1 MVVAGLLPWL
11 LGPRIGVVWLVASN
25 LAVLPVYIQPLGFPP
40 FIAVLQAVGYMG
52 FSSFVFVI
60 ALVARRQAEARDEQR
75 RLNSELRATR
85 ALLAESARVNERTR
99 ISRELHDLLGHQLT
113 ALTLNL
119 EVAGHLAD
127 GQALEHVKRSH
138 ALAKLLLGN
147 VREVVRQLRETG
159 AIDLAAALRPLTENV
174 PSLDIQLEIEDPL
187 NVDDPQRAHV
197 LLRCTQEII
206 TNAVR
211 HAGARHLW
219 IKVYRE
225 APDRVVVEARDDG
238 VGAEMVNVG
247 NGLRGMRER
256 LQQCGGQ
263 LQVETRPG
271 EGFRLRATVPATVLV
286 AALTKVPEGGS
297 RSLLALDDGI
307 EVVAEAGDGRQAVEL
322 IPQMRPDVVLMDMRM
337 PVMSGLEALQVL
349 SRQEQLPPTII
360 LTTFDDDQLVLAGL
374 KAGAKGY
381 LLKDATLA
389 QRVGAIRT
397 VADGAWTGP
406 TR

>member
-1 MVVAGLLPWL
+1 MLGVLSHTRVLRLAGLFTWVMVGLPLAYSQFENLHTRSDMGSWAILLFVAYLSFGAAYYWLTRLLRSDSDSHTTWLDRGLLLLLTVSALGVSFLSGSGLGSILMMVAAGVIPWMLSARLCVLWL
-11 LGPRIGVVWLVASN
+11 LVSQ
-25 LAVLPVYIQPLGFPP
+25 LAVAPVYYILLNFPLFE
-40 FIAVLQAVGYMG
+40 AVMQSLLYGG
-52 FSSFVFVI
+52 FSMFIFVTS
-60 ALVARRQAEARDEQR
+60 LVARQQTQARDEQR

-119 EVAGHLAD
+119 EVAGHLAE
-127 GQALEHVKRSH
+127 GQALDHVKRSH

-147 VREVVRQLRETG
+147 VREVVSQLRETG

-187 NVDDPQRAHV
+187 NVEDPQRAHV

-238 VGAEMVNVG
+238 VGADMVNVG

-286 AALTKVPEGGS
+286 AALTKVPEGV
-297 RSLLALDDGI
+297 R
-307 EVVAEAGDGRQAVEL
+307 
-322 IPQMRPDVVLMDMRM
+322 
-337 PVMSGLEALQVL
+337 
-349 SRQEQLPPTII
+349 
-360 LTTFDDDQLVLAGL
+360 
-374 KAGAKGY
+374 
-381 LLKDATLA
+381 
-389 QRVGAIRT
+389 
-397 VADGAWTGP
+397 
-406 TR
+406 

>member
-1 MVVAGLLPWL
+1 MLGVLSHTRVLRLAGLFTWVMVGLPLAYSQFENLHSRSDMGSWAILLFVAYLSFGAAYYWLTRLLRSDSDSHTTWLDRGLLLLLTVSALGVSFLSGSGLGSILMMVAAGVIPWMLSARLCVLWL
-11 LGPRIGVVWLVASN
+11 LVSQ
-25 LAVLPVYIQPLGFPP
+25 LAVAPVYYMLLHFPLFE
-40 FIAVLQAVGYMG
+40 AVMQSLLYGG
-52 FSSFVFVI
+52 FSMFIFVTS
-60 ALVARRQAEARDEQR
+60 LVARQQTQARDEQR

-119 EVAGHLAD
+119 EVAGHLAE
-127 GQALEHVKRSH
+127 GQALDHVKRSH

-147 VREVVRQLRETG
+147 VREVVSQLRETG

-174 PSLDIQLEIEDPL
+174 PSLDIQLDIEDPL
-187 NVDDPQRAHV
+187 NVEDPQRAHV

-238 VGAEMVNVG
+238 VGADMVNVG

-286 AALTKVPEGGS
+286 ATLTKVPEGV
-297 RSLLALDDGI
+297 R
-307 EVVAEAGDGRQAVEL
+307 
-322 IPQMRPDVVLMDMRM
+322 
-337 PVMSGLEALQVL
+337 
-349 SRQEQLPPTII
+349 
-360 LTTFDDDQLVLAGL
+360 
-374 KAGAKGY
+374 
-381 LLKDATLA
+381 
-389 QRVGAIRT
+389 
-397 VADGAWTGP
+397 
-406 TR
+406 

>member
-1 MVVAGLLPWL
+1 MLGVLSHTRVLRLAGLFTWVMVGLPLAYSQFENLHSRSDMGSWAILLFVAYLSFGAAYYWLTRLLRSDSDSHTTWLDRGLLLLLTVSALGVSFLSGSGLGSILMMVAAGVIPWMLSARLCVLWL
-11 LGPRIGVVWLVASN
+11 LVSQ
-25 LAVLPVYIQPLGFPP
+25 LAVAPVYYILLNFPLFE
-40 FIAVLQAVGYMG
+40 AVMQSLLYGG
-52 FSSFVFVI
+52 FSMFIFVTS
-60 ALVARRQAEARDEQR
+60 LVARQQTQARDEQR

-119 EVAGHLAD
+119 EVAGHLAE

-147 VREVVRQLRETG
+147 VREVVSQLRETG

-187 NVDDPQRAHV
+187 NVEDPQRAHV

-286 AALTKVPEGGS
+286 AALTKVPEGV
-297 RSLLALDDGI
+297 R
-307 EVVAEAGDGRQAVEL
+307 
-322 IPQMRPDVVLMDMRM
+322 
-337 PVMSGLEALQVL
+337 
-349 SRQEQLPPTII
+349 
-360 LTTFDDDQLVLAGL
+360 
-374 KAGAKGY
+374 
-381 LLKDATLA
+381 
-389 QRVGAIRT
+389 
-397 VADGAWTGP
+397 
-406 TR
+406 

>member
-1 MVVAGLLPWL
+1 MLGVLSHTRVLRLAGLFTWVMVGLPLAYSQFENLHSRSDMGSWAILLFVAYLSFGAAYYWLTRLLRSDSDSHTTWLDRGLLLLLTVSALGVSYLSGSGLGSILMMVAAGVIPWMLSARLCVLWL
-11 LGPRIGVVWLVASN
+11 LVSQ
-25 LAVLPVYIQPLGFPP
+25 LAVAPVYYMLLHFPLFE
-40 FIAVLQAVGYMG
+40 AVMQSLLYGG
-52 FSSFVFVI
+52 FSMFIFVTS
-60 ALVARRQAEARDEQR
+60 LVARQQTQARDEQR

-119 EVAGHLAD
+119 EVAGHLAE
-127 GQALEHVKRSH
+127 GQALDHVKRSH

-147 VREVVRQLRETG
+147 VREVVSQLRETG

-174 PSLDIQLEIEDPL
+174 PSLDIQLDIEDPL
-187 NVDDPQRAHV
+187 NVEDPQRAHV

-238 VGAEMVNVG
+238 VGADMVNVG

-286 AALTKVPEGGS
+286 ATLTKVPEGV
-297 RSLLALDDGI
+297 R
-307 EVVAEAGDGRQAVEL
+307 
-322 IPQMRPDVVLMDMRM
+322 
-337 PVMSGLEALQVL
+337 
-349 SRQEQLPPTII
+349 
-360 LTTFDDDQLVLAGL
+360 
-374 KAGAKGY
+374 
-381 LLKDATLA
+381 
-389 QRVGAIRT
+389 
-397 VADGAWTGP
+397 
-406 TR
+406 

>member
-1 MVVAGLLPWL
+1 MLGVLSHTRVLRLAGLFTWVMVGLPLAYSQFENLHSRGDMGGWAVLLFVAYLSFGTSYYWLTRILRSDSPTSWLDRGLLLLTISALGVSFLSGSGLGSILMMVAAGVIPWMLSVRLGVLWL
-11 LGPRIGVVWLVASN
+11 LVSQ
-25 LAVLPVYIQPLGFPP
+25 LAVAPVYYLLLRFPLFE
-40 FIAVLQAVGYMG
+40 AVMQSLLYGG
-52 FSSFVFVI
+52 FSMFIFVTS
-60 ALVARRQAEARDEQR
+60 LVARQQTEARDEQR

-119 EVAGHLAD
+119 EVAGHLAE

-138 ALAKLLLGN
+138 TLAKLLLGN
-147 VREVVRQLRETG
+147 VREVVSQLRETG

-187 NVDDPQRAHV
+187 NVEDPQRAHV

-238 VGAEMVNVG
+238 VGADMVNVG

-263 LQVETRPG
+263 LQIETRPG

-286 AALTKVPEGGS
+286 AALTKVPEGV
-297 RSLLALDDGI
+297 R
-307 EVVAEAGDGRQAVEL
+307 
-322 IPQMRPDVVLMDMRM
+322 
-337 PVMSGLEALQVL
+337 
-349 SRQEQLPPTII
+349 
-360 LTTFDDDQLVLAGL
+360 
-374 KAGAKGY
+374 
-381 LLKDATLA
+381 
-389 QRVGAIRT
+389 
-397 VADGAWTGP
+397 
-406 TR
+406 

>member
-1 MVVAGLLPWL
+1 MLGVLSHTRVLRLAGLFTWVMVGLPLAYSQFENLHSRSDMGSWAILLFVAYLSFGAAYYWLTRLLRSDSDSHTTWLDRGLLLLLTVSALGVSFLSGSGLGSILMMVAAGVIPWMLSARLCVLWL
-11 LGPRIGVVWLVASN
+11 LVSQ
-25 LAVLPVYIQPLGFPP
+25 LAVAPVYYILLNFPLFE
-40 FIAVLQAVGYMG
+40 AVMQSLLYGG
-52 FSSFVFVI
+52 FSMFIFVTS
-60 ALVARRQAEARDEQR
+60 LVARQQTQARDEQR

-119 EVAGHLAD
+119 EVAGHLAE
-127 GQALEHVKRSH
+127 GQALDHVKRSH

-147 VREVVRQLRETG
+147 VREVVSQLRETG

-187 NVDDPQRAHV
+187 NVEDPQRAHV

-238 VGAEMVNVG
+238 VGADMVNVG

-263 LQVETRPG
+263 LQVETLPG

-286 AALTKVPEGGS
+286 AALTKVPEGV
-297 RSLLALDDGI
+297 R
-307 EVVAEAGDGRQAVEL
+307 
-322 IPQMRPDVVLMDMRM
+322 
-337 PVMSGLEALQVL
+337 
-349 SRQEQLPPTII
+349 
-360 LTTFDDDQLVLAGL
+360 
-374 KAGAKGY
+374 
-381 LLKDATLA
+381 
-389 QRVGAIRT
+389 
-397 VADGAWTGP
+397 
-406 TR
+406 

>member
-1 MVVAGLLPWL
+1 MLGVLSHTRVLRLAGLFTWVMVGLPLAYSQFENLHSRGDMGGWAVLLFVAYLSFGTSYYWLPRILRSDSPPSGLDRGLLLLLTISALGVSFLSGSGLGSILMMVAAGVIPWMLSVRLGVLWL
-11 LGPRIGVVWLVASN
+11 LVSQ
-25 LAVLPVYIQPLGFPP
+25 LAVAPVYYLLLRFPLFE
-40 FIAVLQAVGYMG
+40 AVMQSLLYGG
-52 FSSFVFVI
+52 FSMFIFVTS
-60 ALVARRQAEARDEQR
+60 LVARQQTEARDEQR

-119 EVAGHLAD
+119 EVAGHLAE

-138 ALAKLLLGN
+138 TLAKLLLGN
-147 VREVVRQLRETG
+147 VREVVSQLRETG

-187 NVDDPQRAHV
+187 NVEDPQRAHV

-238 VGAEMVNVG
+238 VGADMVNVG

-263 LQVETRPG
+263 LQIETRPG

-286 AALTKVPEGGS
+286 AALTKVPEGV
-297 RSLLALDDGI
+297 R
-307 EVVAEAGDGRQAVEL
+307 
-322 IPQMRPDVVLMDMRM
+322 
-337 PVMSGLEALQVL
+337 
-349 SRQEQLPPTII
+349 
-360 LTTFDDDQLVLAGL
+360 
-374 KAGAKGY
+374 
-381 LLKDATLA
+381 
-389 QRVGAIRT
+389 
-397 VADGAWTGP
+397 
-406 TR
+406 

>member
-1 MVVAGLLPWL
+1 MLGVLSHTRVLRLAGLFTWVMVGLPLAYSQFENLHSRSDMGSWAILLFVAYLSFGAAYYWLTRLLRSDSDSHTTWLDRGLLLLLTVSALGVSFLSGSGLGSILMMVAAGVIPWMLSARLCVLWL
-11 LGPRIGVVWLVASN
+11 LVSQ
-25 LAVLPVYIQPLGFPP
+25 LAVAPVYYILLNFPLFE
-40 FIAVLQAVGYMG
+40 AVMQSLLYGG
-52 FSSFVFVI
+52 FSMFIFVTS
-60 ALVARRQAEARDEQR
+60 LVARQQTQARDEQR

-119 EVAGHLAD
+119 EVAGHLAE
-127 GQALEHVKRSH
+127 GQALDHVKRSH
-138 ALAKLLLGN
+138 TLAKLLLGN
-147 VREVVRQLRETG
+147 VREVVSQLRETG

-187 NVDDPQRAHV
+187 NVEDPQRAHV

-238 VGAEMVNVG
+238 VGADMVNVG

-286 AALTKVPEGGS
+286 AALTKVPEGV
-297 RSLLALDDGI
+297 R
-307 EVVAEAGDGRQAVEL
+307 
-322 IPQMRPDVVLMDMRM
+322 
-337 PVMSGLEALQVL
+337 
-349 SRQEQLPPTII
+349 
-360 LTTFDDDQLVLAGL
+360 
-374 KAGAKGY
+374 
-381 LLKDATLA
+381 
-389 QRVGAIRT
+389 
-397 VADGAWTGP
+397 
-406 TR
+406 

>member
-1 MVVAGLLPWL
+1 MLGVLSHTRVLRLAGLFTWVMVGLPLAYSQFENLHSRGDMGGWAVLLFVAYLSFGTSYYWLTRILRSDSPTSWLDRGLLLLLTISALGVSFLSGSGLGSILMMVAAGVIPWMLSVRLGVLWL
-11 LGPRIGVVWLVASN
+11 LVSQ
-25 LAVLPVYIQPLGFPP
+25 LAVAPVYYLLLRFPLFE
-40 FIAVLQAVGYMG
+40 AVMQSLLYGG
-52 FSSFVFVI
+52 FSMFIFVTS
-60 ALVARRQAEARDEQR
+60 LVARQQTEARDEQR

-85 ALLAESARVNERTR
+85 ALLADRARVNERTR

-119 EVAGHLAD
+119 EVAGHLAE

-138 ALAKLLLGN
+138 TLAKLLLGN
-147 VREVVRQLRETG
+147 VREVVSQLRETG

-187 NVDDPQRAHV
+187 NVEDPQRAHV

-238 VGAEMVNVG
+238 VGADMVNVG

-263 LQVETRPG
+263 LQIETRPG

-286 AALTKVPEGGS
+286 AALTKVPEGV
-297 RSLLALDDGI
+297 R
-307 EVVAEAGDGRQAVEL
+307 
-322 IPQMRPDVVLMDMRM
+322 
-337 PVMSGLEALQVL
+337 
-349 SRQEQLPPTII
+349 
-360 LTTFDDDQLVLAGL
+360 
-374 KAGAKGY
+374 
-381 LLKDATLA
+381 
-389 QRVGAIRT
+389 
-397 VADGAWTGP
+397 
-406 TR
+406 